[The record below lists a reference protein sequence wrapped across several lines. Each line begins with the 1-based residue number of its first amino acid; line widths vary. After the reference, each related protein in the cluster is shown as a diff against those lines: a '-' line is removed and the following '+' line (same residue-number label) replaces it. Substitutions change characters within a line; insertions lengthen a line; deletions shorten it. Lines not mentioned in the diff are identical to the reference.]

1 MAEAETFDPFK
12 LPHAPIIEAVLDIDC
27 DLPPDL
33 DRTELERAGRDA
45 FRPDYPKFRKQL
57 IHEAEVMMKAEE
69 EPRFSARQGVR
80 SFQFLSDN
88 EKQIVQVRVDGFS
101 FNRLAPYS
109 SLDDYLPEIGRC
121 WGIFKELARPR
132 LIRKI
137 ALRYI
142 NRIVIPAEEGAQV
155 DLKAFLTVGPRLPAE
170 TGLTFTGFLNQHQAM
185 DKESG
190 NSANIILAS
199 EPFANGGFPI
209 VLDIEVWKQNR
220 LDPARTDELM
230 ATVHSL
236 RALKNRI
243 FKHTL
248 TPECLSLYQQPPS

>member
-1 MAEAETFDPFK
+1 
-12 LPHAPIIEAVLDIDC
+12 
-27 DLPPDL
+27 
-33 DRTELERAGRDA
+33 
-45 FRPDYPKFRKQL
+45 
-57 IHEAEVMMKAEE
+57 
-69 EPRFSARQGVR
+69 
-80 SFQFLSDN
+80 
-88 EKQIVQVRVDGFS
+88 
-101 FNRLAPYS
+101 
-109 SLDDYLPEIGRC
+109 
-121 WGIFKELARPR
+121 
-132 LIRKI
+132 
-137 ALRYI
+137 
-142 NRIVIPAEEGAQV
+142 
-155 DLKAFLTVGPRLPAE
+155 
-170 TGLTFTGFLNQHQAM
+170 M